1 MNKKLLAGLLSAL
14 MIFSAFN
21 ITALGEGF
29 PEPEYEWSNTSEYI
43 TAEEL
48 SILYECGIVPW
59 EQIKDMEGLSEN
71 TISREYAAWYICK
84 LTGIDM
90 TVAENYETLFTDV
103 SSENEFYGEIKA
115 VVSAGFMQGDPDG
128 EFRPNDPITT
138 MEAATVLLRVLGYEP
153 YIKMAGMNKAIINT
167 EILSGIEV
175 KDKITHGEILRMLLN
190 TLKSPAIKQEYFS
203 ILKDETVDIGYVL
216 DDEYLG
222 FQHLLGLIYDTGVLN
237 AIPGTTLE
245 EPESSLKDGCF
256 LIDNIEYRYSGEASE
271 FLGYKVNFVYKKL
284 SDKTNVL
291 VYISKSDRNEEMV
304 LSHNVIDSFSNGV
317 YSYDDDNRT
326 KRISFSSETRVIF
339 NGLANPGYNRNPGEM
354 RPEFGTVTFIN
365 NDNDSN
371 YEVVKVESYKFY
383 LSVSAVKSDEKLY
396 CKDVFDND
404 VSLNLKDTDYTI
416 IDGNKEVAL
425 DRLKA
430 NQLLKV
436 RESSSSTSGTKKI
449 VIESMKPSKSNIEIT
464 SIYKDSIGA
473 GTSKIKVWDK
483 IKNTLQMGKTYTL
496 YIVDDE
502 IVLAVEA
509 NVSDLTHVYLL
520 DYQAF
525 SEAFDVTAKVAVV
538 DTSRN
543 YLIYDI
549 AEKVY
554 VDGTLTTDLAS
565 VRGVLIA
572 SAQNSVN
579 VSATYPL
586 AQPARIG
593 FNKNGEVNKID
604 TYEVGVNEEDSIEPA
619 VAYNPETGN
628 MEKAPSLLYMATVQ
642 GFYHNSWDIG
652 GYRQLVG
659 DISGAKIIHVPINDR
674 ANTDLYR
681 QTGFSVEASYAVDI
695 AGFDEEDKS
704 IDVVY
709 YYYNDSTASAKEYF
723 KLDNQHIIAELYQEL
738 DSNGD
743 VQNVIEAYQGS
754 SKVKYTCEDDVFG
767 QMHIGDVWY
776 LDTNTENHVKMSLKQ
791 FSPADGF
798 SAGLVEAARTSS
810 VLADN
815 YGTFL
820 GTGLSLMGGKLLFTP
835 TLPESVPTLLDGSV
849 DWTQIPTDMIN
860 ISSAAVLKYR
870 VVNGQPTVES
880 STISEL
886 MTYDKEAEK
895 ASTVIINKVRT
906 AGQLYIIE
914 R

>member
-59 EQIKDMEGLSEN
+59 EEIKDMEGLSEN

-90 TVAENYETLFTDV
+90 TAVENYETLFTDV
-103 SSENEFYGEIKA
+103 SSENEFYEQIKA

-128 EFRPNDPITT
+128 EFRPNDPITS
-138 MEAATVLLRVLGYEP
+138 MEAATVLLRVLGYDP
-153 YIKMAGMNKAIINT
+153 YIKMAGMNKALTNT
-167 EILSGIEV
+167 EILNGIEV
-175 KDKITHGEILRMLLN
+175 KDKITHGEMLRMLLN
-190 TLKSPAIKQEYFS
+190 TLKSPAVKQEYFS

-222 FQHLLGLIYDTGVLN
+222 FQHLLGLIYGTGVLN

-245 EPESSLKDGCF
+245 EPESSLREGYI
-256 LIDNIEYRYSGEASE
+256 LIDGVEYRYSGDVSE

-291 VYISKSDRNEEMV
+291 VYISKSDRNEELV
-304 LSHNVIDSFSNGV
+304 LSHKVIDSFSNGV

-354 RPEFGTVTFIN
+354 RPEFGTVTFID

-383 LSVSAVKSDEKLY
+383 LSVSAVKGEKKLY

-416 IDGNKEVAL
+416 IDGNKEIAL

-436 RESSSSTSGTKKI
+436 RESSNSTPVTKKF
-449 VIESMKPSKSNIEIT
+449 VIESMKPSKSNVEIT

-473 GTSKIKVWDK
+473 DTSKIKVWDK
-483 IKNTLQMGKTYTL
+483 IKNTLEMGKTYTL

-509 NVSDLTHVYLL
+509 NVSEFTHVYLI

-525 SEAFDVTAKVAVV
+525 SEDFDVYAKVAVV

-554 VDGTLTTDLAS
+554 VDGTLFTDLTS

-579 VSATYPL
+579 VSATYPV

-604 TYEVGVNEEDSIEPA
+604 TYEVGVNEEDSLKPA
-619 VAYNPETGN
+619 VAYNPDTGN
-628 MEKAPSLLYMATVQ
+628 MEKAPSLLYMATV
-642 GFYHNSWDIG
+642 GNLYHNSWNIG

-674 ANTDLYR
+674 ANADLYK
-681 QTGFSVEASYAVDI
+681 QTGFSVEAAYTVDI

-704 IDVVY
+704 IDIVY
-709 YYYNDSTASAKEYF
+709 YYYDDSAAKDYF
-723 KLDNQHIIAELYQEL
+723 KLDDQCIIAEVYQEL
-738 DSNGD
+738 DGNGD
-743 VQNVIEAYQGS
+743 VQNVIEAYKGS
-754 SKVKYTCEDDVFG
+754 SKVKYTCEDDIFG
-767 QMHIGDVWY
+767 QMQIGDIWY
-776 LDTNTENHVKMSLKQ
+776 LDTNTENHVKMSRKQ
-791 FSPADGF
+791 LSPADGF
-798 SAGLVEAARTSS
+798 SAGLIEAARTSS

-820 GTGLSLMGGKLLFTP
+820 GTGLSLMGGKLMFTP

-860 ISSAAVLKYR
+860 ISSATVFKYS
-870 VVNGQPTVES
+870 VVNGQPKVET
-880 STISEL
+880 STLSEL
-886 MTYDKEAEK
+886 MTYDKEGDK
-895 ASTVIINKVRT
+895 ASTLIINKGRT